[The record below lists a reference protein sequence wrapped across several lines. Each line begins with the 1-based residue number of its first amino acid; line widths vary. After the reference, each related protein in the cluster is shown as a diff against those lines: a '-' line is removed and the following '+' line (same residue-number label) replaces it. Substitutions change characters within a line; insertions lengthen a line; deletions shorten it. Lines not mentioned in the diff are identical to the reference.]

1 MEEQEKSAVIGDVK
15 NILNLINKL
24 LDQGGWD
31 VVKQAV
37 NSQDPAQPLGAFIA
51 QLIMQITEQMA
62 KSGQD
67 MDLRAWLM
75 PGGIVEVLLDMFEA
89 EFDLPPE
96 FSDEIFKNVVKNI
109 QAAMQDPQ
117 QQQPQQGQPQ
127 QAPQQGGLQGMA
139 QGGM

>member
-1 MEEQEKSAVIGDVK
+1 MEEQEKNAVLADADKIMQLVV
-15 NILNLINKL
+15 KL

-31 VVKQAV
+31 VVEQALG
-37 NSQDPAQPLGAFIA
+37 SQDPAQPIGAFVA

-62 KSGQD
+62 QSEQD

-75 PGGIVEVLLDMFEA
+75 PGGIVEMLLNMFEA

-109 QAAMQDPQ
+109 QAAMQEP

>member
-1 MEEQEKSAVIGDVK
+1 MEEQEKSAVLADADKIMKLV
-15 NILNLINKL
+15 NRL
-24 LDQGGWD
+24 LDKGGWD
-31 VVKQAV
+31 VVEQAL
-37 NSQDPAQPLGAFIA
+37 NSQDPAQPIGAFIA

-62 KSGQD
+62 NSDQD

-75 PGGIVEVLLDMFEA
+75 PGGIVEMMLNMFEA

-109 QAAMQDPQ
+109 QSAIQEPQ
-117 QQQPQQGQPQ
+117 QQAQPQ
-127 QAPQQGGLQGMA
+127 QAAPQGGLQGMA

>member
-1 MEEQEKSAVIGDVK
+1 MEEQEKNAVMGDVDSM
-15 NILNLINKL
+15 LQLINKL

-31 VVKQAV
+31 VVKEAI

-62 KSGQD
+62 QSGQD

-109 QAAMQDPQ
+109 QAALQEP
-117 QQQPQQGQPQ
+117 QQPQQGQP
-127 QAPQQGGLQGMA
+127 APAPQGGLQGMA

>member
-1 MEEQEKSAVIGDVK
+1 MEEQEKSAVTGDVK

-62 KSGQD
+62 QSGQD

-75 PGGIVEVLLDMFEA
+75 PGGIVEVLLDMFES

-117 QQQPQQGQPQ
+117 QQQPQQGQPP
-127 QAPQQGGLQGMA
+127 QAPQQGGLQGMT

>member
-1 MEEQEKSAVIGDVK
+1 MEEQENNEVLADADKIMRLVV
-15 NILNLINKL
+15 KL

-31 VVKQAV
+31 VVEQALD
-37 NSQDPAQPLGAFIA
+37 SKDPAQPIAAFIA

-67 MDLRAWLM
+67 MDLRAWLT
-75 PGGIVEVLLDMFEA
+75 PNGIVEMLLNMFEA

-96 FSDEIFKNVVKNI
+96 FSDQIFKNVVKDI

-117 QQQPQQGQPQ
+117 QQQAQPQ
-127 QAPQQGGLQGMA
+127 QAPQQSGLQGMA

>member
-1 MEEQEKSAVIGDVK
+1 MEEQEKSA
-15 NILNLINKL
+15 ILADADKIMQLVMKL
-24 LDQGGWD
+24 LEQGGWD
-31 VVKQAV
+31 VVEQAL

-62 KSGQD
+62 NAEQD

-75 PGGIVEVLLDMFEA
+75 PGGIVEMLLNVFEA
-89 EFDLPPE
+89 EFDLPSE

-109 QAAMQDPQ
+109 QSAVQEPQ
-117 QQQPQQGQPQ
+117 QQAQPQ
-127 QAPQQGGLQGMA
+127 QAAPQGGLQGMA

>member
-1 MEEQEKSAVIGDVK
+1 MEEQESNAVMGDVD
-15 NILNLINKL
+15 NILKLINKL

-62 KSGQD
+62 QSGQD

-96 FSDEIFKNVVKNI
+96 FSDEIFKNVVKNV

-117 QQQPQQGQPQ
+117 QQQPQQGQPP
-127 QAPQQGGLQGMA
+127 QAPQQGGLQGMT